1 MVSGILIAMAV
12 VGAVGLFIGLFLG
25 IAGIKFKVEV
35 DEREEAVL
43 SALPGNNCGGCGYA
57 GCANLAAAIAKGEA
71 PVNACPVGGEPVG
84 KEIAKT
90 LAAKGALVIVNYC
103 GSAKRAEETVQEIE
117 VAGGKA
123 EALQCD
129 ISDFTK
135 AGEMMDY
142 VIKTYGR
149 VDILVNNAGITR
161 DGLLMKMSEE
171 DFDAV
176 LNTNLKGAFNCMR
189 HVARQM
195 VKQRG
200 GRIINISSVSGVM
213 GNAGQVNYSASK
225 AGIIGMTKSAARELA
240 SRGITVNAVAPGFV
254 NTEMTEVLSDSVKEA
269 ATAQIPLKTF
279 GETKD
284 IAYAVAFLASDEAR
298 YITGQVLCVDG
309 GMAM

>member
-1 MVSGILIAMAV
+1 MFTDKIAIVTGAGRGI
-12 VGAVGLFIGLFLG
+12 
-25 IAGIKFKVEV
+25 
-35 DEREEAVL
+35 
-43 SALPGNNCGGCGYA
+43 
-57 GCANLAAAIAKGEA
+57 
-71 PVNACPVGGEPVG
+71 G

-117 VAGGKA
+117 AAGGKA

-176 LNTNLKGAFNCMR
+176 LNTNLKGAFNCIK
-189 HVARQM
+189 HISRQM
-195 VKQRG
+195 LKQKSG
-200 GRIINISSVSGVM
+200 HIVNISSVSGVM

-225 AGIIGMTKSAARELA
+225 AGVIGMTKAVAREMA
-240 SRGITVNAVAPGFV
+240 SRGITCNAVAPGFIK
-254 NTEMTEVLSDSVKEA
+254 TDMTDVLSDTIKENIN
-269 ATAQIPLKTF
+269 AQIPMKKF
-279 GETKD
+279 GETED
-284 IAYAVAFLASDEAR
+284 VANLVAFLASDAAK
-298 YITGQVLCVDG
+298 YITGQVICVDG

>member
-1 MVSGILIAMAV
+1 MFTDKIAIVTGAGRGI
-12 VGAVGLFIGLFLG
+12 
-25 IAGIKFKVEV
+25 
-35 DEREEAVL
+35 
-43 SALPGNNCGGCGYA
+43 
-57 GCANLAAAIAKGEA
+57 
-71 PVNACPVGGEPVG
+71 G

-117 VAGGKA
+117 AAGGKA

-129 ISDFTK
+129 ISDFTR

-200 GRIINISSVSGVM
+200 L
-213 GNAGQVNYSASK
+213 GNAGQANYSASK